1 MAPKSKRILISSDV
15 SQLPT
20 DYPFFS
26 RETGKAIVSESL
38 VDYAARQGVAINTIR
53 KRADRGQLPV
63 LQDGK
68 RGHRSVNLYALYMQ
82 ARYQAERFVTMTV
95 AR

>member
-1 MAPKSKRILISSDV
+1 MTPRSKIIRIPSDV
-15 SQLPT
+15 SELPA

-38 VDYAARQGVAINTIR
+38 AEYADRQGEKTNTIR
-53 KRADRGQLPV
+53 RRADRGLLPI
-63 LQDGK
+63 LQDGR
-68 RGHRSVNLYALYMQ
+68 RGHRRVNLYALYLQ

-95 AR
+95 AS